1 VRKTLADVVPS
12 DQIWQGGDLQ
22 RGRIYEISI
31 FGDPFCCTSPD
42 DRGMVLRVFEKSAH
56 TKPVLALYK
65 SLLKL
70 SSNKSLDPVLTA
82 RLQRRIRNG
91 FRKNQKIFSARL
103 VKTNLI
109 NAFNV
114 RLHHPA
120 LANRRYIPS

>member
-1 VRKTLADVVPS
+1 MLSHLIKFGKAVICKGGEFMKFQFLAILFAALS
-12 DQIWQGGDLQ
+12 
-22 RGRIYEISI
+22 S
-31 FGDPFCCTSPD
+31 SPD

-114 RLHHPA
+114 PPHHPA